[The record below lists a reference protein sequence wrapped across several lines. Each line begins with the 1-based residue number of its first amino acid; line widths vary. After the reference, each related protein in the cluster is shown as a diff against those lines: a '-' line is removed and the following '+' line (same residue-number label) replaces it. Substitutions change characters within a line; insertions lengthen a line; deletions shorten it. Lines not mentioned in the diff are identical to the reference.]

1 MQIVSAIVDFNA
13 QVKKKKI
20 LKSSYKSISRKKRE
34 LPSNALSQVI
44 IKKAK
49 NKIKNS
55 YTFFNL
61 KI

>member
-13 QVKKKKI
+13 QVKKKK